1 MFVLVS
7 FDISEDKI
15 RYRAVKTLK
24 GFGVR
29 VQKSVFECAGL
40 NEKKFLEM
48 KDRLDG
54 LIDRRTDSVRY
65 YHLCRGCVEKVEWSG
80 LGTGPEEKLFET
92 V

>member
-7 FDISEDKI
+7 FDISSNKV
-15 RYRAVKTLK
+15 RYRAVKALK

-40 NEKKFLEM
+40 TEQKYLQT

-65 YHLCRGCVEKVEWSG
+65 YLLCRGCIGNVEWSG
-80 LGTGPEEKLFET
+80 TGAGPVEKSFEAP
-92 V
+92 